1 MNQEKNIL
9 SIKRNS
15 KNPSD
20 LTRSVLDQT
29 WKASAKTAAF
39 TQSLIEKSKTLRTPS
54 PAGDRIGTKIS
65 GIVSA
70 GLLVV
75 GAVQFLTSKPL
86 WGLGTVSF
94 GAISLLSN
102 RYHAHKIKVQK

>member
-1 MNQEKNIL
+1 MEVNYESGKKHFIHQEKLKKPI
-9 SIKRNS
+9 
-15 KNPSD
+15 
-20 LTRSVLDQT
+20 RSNAL
-29 WKASAKTAAF
+29 KASAETAAF

-54 PAGDRIGTKIS
+54 PAVDRIGTKIS